1 MQANQLRPPK
11 GAKHARKRVGRG
23 NASGHGTYSTRGL
36 KGQKSRAGRKP
47 RRFFEGGQTE
57 LMRRLPRKRGFTNLF
72 RVEFAPVNLRD
83 LNAFED
89 GTEVTVDS
97 LKEAG
102 IISST
107 RKPVKVLGVG
117 EVTSKLTVTVHRFS
131 KTARAAIEAAGGT
144 ATALIPDKEP
154 KAEKPKKA
162 RAKAAKAA
170 KTESKAQDE
179 EPKVEAS
186 AEAEAEAEGK
196 DEDGDGE

>member
-23 NASGHGTYSTRGL
+23 NASGHGTYSSRGL

-83 LNAFED
+83 LNGFED

-107 RKPVKVLGVG
+107 RKPVKVLGTG
-117 EVTSKLTVTVHRFS
+117 EVTNKLNVTVHRFS

-144 ATALIPDKEP
+144 AIALIPDKEP

-162 RAKAAKAA
+162 RAKASKPEPKA
-170 KTESKAQDE
+170 EDE
-179 EPKVEAS
+179 EPKAEAK
-186 AEAEAEAEGK
+186 AEPEAEAEEK
-196 DEDGDGE
+196 EDDGDGE